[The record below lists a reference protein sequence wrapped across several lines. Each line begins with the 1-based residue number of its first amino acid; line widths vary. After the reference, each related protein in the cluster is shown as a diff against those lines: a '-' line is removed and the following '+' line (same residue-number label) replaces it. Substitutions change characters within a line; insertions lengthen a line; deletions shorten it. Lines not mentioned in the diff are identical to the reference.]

1 MVRRIRWPKA
11 WCLSL
16 TFHALILGSF
26 LCLEAF
32 LFAAPPPL
40 HEETPLE
47 IIDMGAEQ
55 EETAATVPQ
64 TVAAPQETPPE
75 IPPEPADQQEEQV
88 VDTLVSEL
96 GKESIKE
103 KALPVLAANAVG
115 VAAPGKSKAMG
126 TPPEVIT
133 RVYPDPKSGKG
144 FKGQVVLRVQ
154 ILETGLPGNIIVS
167 RSSSRKEI
175 DGAAIAAAKLWRF
188 KPAKD
193 HEGNPMVCTTILI
206 ISFDRSQ
213 QVPNKPET

>member
-55 EETAATVPQ
+55 EETAATVSQ
-64 TVAAPQETPPE
+64 ALAEPQETS
-75 IPPEPADQQEEQV
+75 PEPTRQEEEQV
-88 VDTLVSEL
+88 IDTLVSEL

-103 KALPVLAANAVG
+103 KALPVLAANAAG

-206 ISFDRSQ
+206 ISFDKSQ
-213 QVPNKPET
+213 QAPNKPEA